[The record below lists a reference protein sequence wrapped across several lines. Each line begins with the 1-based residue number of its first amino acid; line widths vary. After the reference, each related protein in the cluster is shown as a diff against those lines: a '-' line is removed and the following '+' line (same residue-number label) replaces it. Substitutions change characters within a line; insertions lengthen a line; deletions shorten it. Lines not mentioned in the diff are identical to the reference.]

1 MDKHEK
7 NMVEQNPMTR
17 LFVLSVLLITLLLGT
32 PASAA
37 DFQKGSDAYKKKD
50 YATALH
56 IWEPLAEQ
64 GDARAQQG
72 LGLMYHLGHG
82 VTQDYK
88 TAIKW
93 YKLAAE
99 QGYARAQSNLGWMYD
114 EGEGVIQD
122 YTFSHMWWN
131 IAASRGEEG
140 ASKKRDIVEKKMTFT
155 QIETAQRLARE
166 CVKKKYKGC
175 DEEKPWWKFW

>member
-72 LGLMYHLGHG
+72 LGLMYHLG
-82 VTQDYK
+82 
-88 TAIKW
+88 
-93 YKLAAE
+93 
-99 QGYARAQSNLGWMYD
+99 
-114 EGEGVIQD
+114 
-122 YTFSHMWWN
+122 
-131 IAASRGEEG
+131 
-140 ASKKRDIVEKKMTFT
+140 
-155 QIETAQRLARE
+155 
-166 CVKKKYKGC
+166 
-175 DEEKPWWKFW
+175 